1 MREARFISGDQGWLA
16 FKGMEGRAQMVA
28 TTPADSGAMP
38 AESKPT
44 PVAKSAPSIGA
55 RVLCQAL
62 VREGVDTLFGYP
74 GGAVI
79 PLYDVLPEFPEIHHV
94 LVRHEQGAGH
104 AADGYARVTGKVG
117 VCLATSGPGATNLVT
132 PIATA
137 MLDSIPLVAI
147 TGQVGQHFIG
157 SDAFQEIDITG
168 ITLPITKH
176 NFLVRHAADI
186 GPTIQ
191 KAFHLAKSGRP
202 GPVLV
207 DIPKDVLLASAELAP
222 AEALDLVGY
231 KPTYTPHRRQIRLA
245 AEEIRN
251 ARKPLILAGHGI
263 LLSGAME
270 ELKTLAEKAQIPV
283 GLTLL
288 GIGGI
293 DQDHPLCLGMVGMH
307 GFAHANR
314 AIHETDLLIGVGM
327 RFDDRVTGRVSD
339 FAPNARVVHIDI
351 DPAEIGK
358 NIETTVPVVGDARQ
372 ALALLNAEL
381 EDLRHDEWLESI
393 AEWRRTPPYR
403 PHTNDAVLQPQFVM
417 ERLHEAMQGSA
428 IVVTD
433 VGQHQMWAAQYFK
446 CNKPNNWVTSG
457 GLGTMGF
464 GVPAALGAALARPDE
479 EVWAIVGDGGVQ
491 MTLFEFATL
500 VQEQANVNVVIINNG
515 YLGMVRQWQ
524 QLFHDRNY
532 SETFIS
538 QPDFQM
544 LATAYGM
551 AARTITSRDDVDDA
565 IEWARE
571 IVGPTLLNFVVE
583 QEMNVYPMIPSGG
596 SYGELIEKGE

>member
-1 MREARFISGDQGWLA
+1 
-16 FKGMEGRAQMVA
+16 MVA
-28 TTPADSGAMP
+28 TTPEESGAAP
-38 AESKPT
+38 AASQPRS
-44 PVAKSAPSIGA
+44 VAKAAPSIGA
-55 RVLCQAL
+55 RVLCEAL
-62 VREGVDTLFGYP
+62 VREGVDTVFGYP

-79 PLYDVLPEFPEIHHV
+79 PLYDVLPEFPSIHHV

-137 MLDSIPLVAI
+137 MLDSIPMVAI

-207 DIPKDVLLASAELAP
+207 DIPKDVLLAASELGAAES
-222 AEALDLVGY
+222 LDLVGY

-245 AEEIRN
+245 AQEIRN
-251 ARKPLILAGHGI
+251 AQKPLILAGHGI
-263 LLSGAME
+263 LLSGAMD

-288 GIGGI
+288 GIGGL
-293 DQDHPLCLGMVGMH
+293 DQNHPLCLGMVGMH

-314 AIHETDLLIGVGM
+314 AIYETDVLIGVGM

-381 EDLRHDEWLESI
+381 EELRHDEWIESI

-403 PHTNDAVLQPQFVM
+403 PHANDAVLQPQFVM
-417 ERLHEAMQGSA
+417 ERLCEATDGNA

-433 VGQHQMWAAQYFK
+433 VGQHQMWAAQYFQ

-464 GVPAALGAALARPDE
+464 GVPAALGAALARPDD
-479 EVWAIVGDGGVQ
+479 EVWAVVGDGGVQ

-551 AARTITSRDDVDDA
+551 AARTVTSRDDVDVA

>member
-1 MREARFISGDQGWLA
+1 
-16 FKGMEGRAQMVA
+16 MVA
-28 TTPADSGAMP
+28 TKPLEGDPSAMTAQPQVVTPP
-38 AESKPT
+38 RPR
-44 PVAKSAPSIGA
+44 IGA
-55 RVLCQAL
+55 RVLCEAL
-62 VREGVDTLFGYP
+62 RREGVDTIFGYP

-79 PLYDVLPEFPEIHHV
+79 PLYDVLPEYPDLHHI

-104 AADGYARVTGKVG
+104 AADGYARATGKVG

-176 NFLVRHAADI
+176 NFLVRHASDI

-191 KAFHLAKSGRP
+191 KAFHLASTGRP

-207 DIPKDVLLASAELAP
+207 DIPKDVLLSQAELAP
-222 AEALDLVGY
+222 AESLDLIGY

-245 AEEIRN
+245 AQEIRN

-263 LLSGAME
+263 ILSGAMD
-270 ELKTLAEKAQIPV
+270 ELKALAERAHIPV
-283 GLTLL
+283 ALTLL
-288 GIGGI
+288 GIGGFS
-293 DQDHPLCLGMVGMH
+293 QQHPLCLGMVGMH

-314 AIHETDLLIGVGM
+314 AIHEADLLIGVGM
-327 RFDDRVTGRVSD
+327 RFDDRVTGRVSE
-339 FAPNARVVHIDI
+339 FAPNARIVHIDI

-358 NIETTVPVVGDARQ
+358 NVETTVPVVGDARQ
-372 ALALLNAEL
+372 ALAMLVAEV
-381 EDLRHDEWLESI
+381 EELRHDEWLASI
-393 AEWRRTPPYR
+393 DEWRRTPPFR
-403 PHTNDAVLQPQFVM
+403 PLGNDAVLQPQYVL
-417 ERLHEAMQGSA
+417 ERLCELTQRCA
-428 IVVTD
+428 VVTTD
-433 VGQHQMWAAQYFK
+433 VGQHQMWAAQYYK
-446 CNKPNNWVTSG
+446 CDTPNHWITSG

-464 GVPAALGAALARPDE
+464 GVPAALGAAIGRPDA
-479 EVWAIVGDGGVQ
+479 EVWAVVGDGGVQ
-491 MTLFEFATL
+491 MTLFEFATI
-500 VQEQANVNVVIINNG
+500 VQEQVNVNIAIINNG

-544 LATAYGM
+544 LATSYGI
-551 AARTITSRDDVDDA
+551 AARTVTRREEVDDA
-565 IEWARE
+565 ITWARS
-571 IVGPTLLNFVVE
+571 IAGPTLINFVVE

-596 SYGELIEKGE
+596 SFGELIEEGE

>member
-1 MREARFISGDQGWLA
+1 
-16 FKGMEGRAQMVA
+16 
-28 TTPADSGAMP
+28 
-38 AESKPT
+38 
-44 PVAKSAPSIGA
+44 
-55 RVLCQAL
+55 
-62 VREGVDTLFGYP
+62 
-74 GGAVI
+74 
-79 PLYDVLPEFPEIHHV
+79 
-94 LVRHEQGAGH
+94 
-104 AADGYARVTGKVG
+104 
-117 VCLATSGPGATNLVT
+117 
-132 PIATA
+132 
-137 MLDSIPLVAI
+137 
-147 TGQVGQHFIG
+147 
-157 SDAFQEIDITG
+157 
-168 ITLPITKH
+168 
-176 NFLVRHAADI
+176 
-186 GPTIQ
+186 
-191 KAFHLAKSGRP
+191 
-202 GPVLV
+202 
-207 DIPKDVLLASAELAP
+207 
-222 AEALDLVGY
+222 
-231 KPTYTPHRRQIRLA
+231 
-245 AEEIRN
+245 
-251 ARKPLILAGHGI
+251 
-263 LLSGAME
+263 
-270 ELKTLAEKAQIPV
+270 
-283 GLTLL
+283 
-288 GIGGI
+288 
-293 DQDHPLCLGMVGMH
+293 
-307 GFAHANR
+307 
-314 AIHETDLLIGVGM
+314 
-327 RFDDRVTGRVSD
+327 
-339 FAPNARVVHIDI
+339 
-351 DPAEIGK
+351 
-358 NIETTVPVVGDARQ
+358 
-372 ALALLNAEL
+372 
-381 EDLRHDEWLESI
+381 
-393 AEWRRTPPYR
+393 
-403 PHTNDAVLQPQFVM
+403 M

-551 AARTITSRDDVDDA
+551 AARTITSRDDVDEA

>member
-1 MREARFISGDQGWLA
+1 MTGSEVVMKLLERH
-16 FKGMEGRAQMVA
+16 
-28 TTPADSGAMP
+28 
-38 AESKPT
+38 
-44 PVAKSAPSIGA
+44 
-55 RVLCQAL
+55 
-62 VREGVDTLFGYP
+62 GVEVIFGHP
-74 GGAVI
+74 GGAI
-79 PLYDVLPEFPEIHHV
+79 MPIYDALYDSPIKHV
-94 LVRHEQGAGH
+94 LVRHEQGGAH
-104 AADGYARVTGKVG
+104 MADAYYRASGKVG
-117 VCLATSGPGATNLVT
+117 VCFATSGPGATNLVT
-132 PIATA
+132 GLATA
-137 MLDSIPLVAI
+137 MMDSSAVVAI
-147 TGQVGQHFIG
+147 TGNVASGLIG
-157 SDAFQEIDITG
+157 TDAFQEADVYGITG
-168 ITLPITKH
+168 PVTKH
-176 NFLVRHAADI
+176 NYLVKRVEELPQVLAE
-186 GPTIQ
+186 
-191 KAFHLAKSGRP
+191 AFHIASTGRP

-207 DIPKDVLLASAELAP
+207 DVPKDVQLAKYDGP
-222 AEALDLVGY
+222 LDSEIDLPGY
-231 KPTYTPHRRQIRLA
+231 KPTIVGHAGQIRKAAEAVRAAKRPVMIVGGGGQVVPREVAELVERTGIPVITTLMGIGAYPPA
-245 AEEIRN
+245 AEE
-251 ARKPLILAGHGI
+251 
-263 LLSGAME
+263 S
-270 ELKTLAEKAQIPV
+270 
-283 GLTLL
+283 
-288 GIGGI
+288 
-293 DQDHPLCLGMVGMH
+293 LGMPGMH
-307 GFAHANR
+307 GTVSANK
-314 AIHETDLLIGVGM
+314 AISHCDLILGAGL
-327 RFDDRVTGRVSD
+327 RFDDRVTGKISR
-339 FAPNARVVHIDI
+339 FAPNATVVHIDI

-551 AARTITSRDDVDDA
+551 AARTITSRDDVDEA

>member
-1 MREARFISGDQGWLA
+1 
-16 FKGMEGRAQMVA
+16 MVA
-28 TTPADSGAMP
+28 TKQIESGSASAAGP
-38 AESKPT
+38 R
-44 PVAKSAPSIGA
+44 PVARPRPRTGA
-55 RVLCQAL
+55 RVLCEAL
-62 VREGVDTLFGYP
+62 LREGVDTVFGYP

-79 PLYDVLPEFPEIHHV
+79 PLYDVLPEYPELHHI

-104 AADGYARVTGKVG
+104 AADGYARATGKVG

-191 KAFHLAKSGRP
+191 KAFHLASSGRP

-207 DIPKDVLLASAELAP
+207 DIPKDVLLAQGDLAP
-222 AEALDLVGY
+222 AEPLDLVGY

-245 AEEIRN
+245 AQEIRN

-263 LLSGAME
+263 LLSGATE
-270 ELKTLAEKAQIPV
+270 ELKTLAEQAQIPV
-283 GLTLL
+283 ALTLL
-288 GIGGI
+288 GIGGFS
-293 DQDHPLCLGMVGMH
+293 QQHPLCLGMVGMH

-314 AIHETDLLIGVGM
+314 AIHEADLLIGVGM
-327 RFDDRVTGRVSD
+327 RFDDRVTGRVSE

-358 NIETTVPVVGDARQ
+358 NVETTVPVVGDARQ
-372 ALALLNAEL
+372 ALAMLAAEV
-381 EDLRHDEWLESI
+381 EEQRHDEWLAAI
-393 AEWRRTPPYR
+393 GEWRRTPPFR
-403 PHTNDAVLQPQFVM
+403 PLGNDAVLQPQFVM
-417 ERLHEAMQGSA
+417 ERLCELTERCA
-428 IVVTD
+428 VVTTD
-433 VGQHQMWAAQYFK
+433 VGQHQMWAAQYYK
-446 CNKPNNWVTSG
+446 CDTPNHWITSG

-464 GVPAALGAALARPDE
+464 GVPAALGAAIGRPDA

-491 MTLFEFATL
+491 MTLFEFATI
-500 VQEQANVNVVIINNG
+500 VQEQANVNIAIINNG

-544 LATAYGM
+544 LATSYGI
-551 AARTITSRDDVDDA
+551 AARTVTSREEVDDA
-565 IEWARE
+565 ITWARS
-571 IVGPTLLNFVVE
+571 VAGPTLINFVVE

-596 SYGELIEKGE
+596 SFGELIEEGE